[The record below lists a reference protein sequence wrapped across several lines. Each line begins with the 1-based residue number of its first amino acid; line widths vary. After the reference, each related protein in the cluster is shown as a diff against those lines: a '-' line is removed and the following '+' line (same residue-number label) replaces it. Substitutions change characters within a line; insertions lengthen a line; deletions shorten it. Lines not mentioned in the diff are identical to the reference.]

1 MTIRTAPV
9 YDGFTPGVGPY
20 FAPDRGRVD
29 DPEQRRL
36 IAGYLRGGTI
46 VLRSFALDPDVVEPG
61 RGAAVPGSF
70 RTDGSWLWSDALLY
84 YVETHGV
91 APPADLAEHIVAAGY
106 RCPQPDAEA
115 VRAAAQV
122 LHDARTG
129 KGSR

>member
-1 MTIRTAPV
+1 MSIRTAPV
-9 YDGFTPGVGPY
+9 FDGYTLGSGPY
-20 FAPDRGRVD
+20 FAPDRGRID
-29 DPEQRRL
+29 DLEQRRRL
-36 IAGYLRGGTI
+36 AAYLRSGTI

-61 RGAAVPGSF
+61 RGAVVPGSF

-91 APPADLAEHIVAAGY
+91 APPADLAEHIAAAGY

-129 KGSR
+129 EVSR